1 MEAIMKKTL
10 AILLTLSILML
21 TLCSCGE
28 EIAEQYE
35 ISNYDGVSEVSTNSD
50 GKFLVKDKKYDYD
63 ENDFVILDVTN
74 TSETDCGVKITMTYF
89 DESGKEL
96 GKEDKSFGSFSKGYQ
111 NYFCFAPEYAFETYS
126 YNLEISE
133 YTGQHYEDKVE
144 VKALQLSEAK
154 MVFNTAYPP
163 DEVDGDNFIDFRK
176 YPSITFSYTYSNTST
191 ERLSVPVTFVI
202 FNEKNEVIKLIDRTA
217 TIEPKWKIGDDY
229 DSFILY
235 ITSQDELTWP
245 EKYKGEIKTIVCVRD
260 ITVEG

>member
-1 MEAIMKKTL
+1 MKKIL
-10 AILLTLSILML
+10 AIILTLSMLILV
-21 TLCSCGE
+21 LCSCGE
-28 EIAEQYE
+28 ELADQYE

-50 GKFLVKDKKYDYD
+50 GKLLVKDKKYDYD
-63 ENDFVILDVTN
+63 ENNFVILDVTN
-74 TSETDCGVKITMTYF
+74 TSETDFGVKITMTYF

-111 NYFCFAPEYAFETYS
+111 NYFCFAPNFAFETYS
-126 YNLEISE
+126 YAIETSE

-144 VKALQLSEAK
+144 VKALQLGEAK
-154 MVFNTAYPP
+154 GTFNKYYPP
-163 DEVDGDNFIDFRK
+163 KEYDGDDFIDYKK
-176 YPSITFSYTYSNTST
+176 YPSIMFSFTYSNAST
-191 ERLSVPVTFVI
+191 NKLNVPVTFII
-202 FNEKNEVIKLIDRTA
+202 FNRNDEVISIIDRTA

-260 ITVEG
+260 IIIES